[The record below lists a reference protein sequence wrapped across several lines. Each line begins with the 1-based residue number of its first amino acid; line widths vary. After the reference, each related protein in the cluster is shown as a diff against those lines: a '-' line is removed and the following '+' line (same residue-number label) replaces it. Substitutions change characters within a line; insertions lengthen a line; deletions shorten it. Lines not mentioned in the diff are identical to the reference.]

1 MSTCDSSCVLSG
13 PSANIS
19 YGCSSFAQDKECS
32 IDPCA
37 AVVLKE
43 REKRNLRQ
51 VGPEEEVQYDESTEE
66 KRWKQARLQ

>member
-1 MSTCDSSCVLSG
+1 MLAICSTH
-13 PSANIS
+13 NEERFKKNS